1 MTTTVNKH
9 RMTTKPPELNE
20 SELVAQLVRG
30 DPRAFDLLVEQYQ
43 HRVAGLA
50 NRLLGW
56 TDATDDVVQDVFV
69 TVLDRVSS
77 FEGRSSLWT
86 WLARIT
92 INRCRTW
99 QRRTWLRRKLQSVS
113 GTLLDRQAET
123 PTSQPQLIR
132 DETAAEVRTAVR
144 ALPAKYR
151 EVIVLRYLEEL
162 PIEEVAEL
170 LELSRG
176 AVDVRLTRAR
186 GQLAARL
193 KHLQ

>member
-1 MTTTVNKH
+1 M
-9 RMTTKPPELNE
+9 
-20 SELVAQLVRG
+20 
-30 DPRAFDLLVEQYQ
+30 
-43 HRVAGLA
+43 AGLA

-123 PTSQPQLIR
+123 PASQPQLIR